1 MKDDQNDRVTFR
13 IMFNQLHT
21 QYFCLYENCHG
32 TLRYHCFSY
41 CSESHYTIIPSDIT
55 HVKEYSRL
63 FSVLQLSD
71 RNWVGPGNEAVLELV
86 PANTYNVTHIVSF
99 DKANHTGSSFNWV
112 NYVRTRPAFAT
123 HLNSLHNVKQ
133 VLWHQ

>member
-1 MKDDQNDRVTFR
+1 M
-13 IMFNQLHT
+13 
-21 QYFCLYENCHG
+21 
-32 TLRYHCFSY
+32 
-41 CSESHYTIIPSDIT
+41 
-55 HVKEYSRL
+55 KEYSRL

-71 RNWVGPGNEAVLELV
+71 RNWVGLGNEAVLELV

-112 NYVRTRPAFAT
+112 NYVRTRPAFPT